1 MLESRARSHYQRWL
15 VEPVAK
21 QLYQRCHANH
31 VTLFAVLIGVSV
43 LPLLYWQHPW
53 LAAIALLLSGYLD
66 TLDGTLA
73 RLAEHASDLGS
84 CFDIVGDRLVEAMV
98 IIGLFAVAPDTRGL
112 ACLLMFASILLCITS
127 FLVVGIFTA
136 NQSAK
141 SFHYSEGLIERAEAF
156 IFFILM
162 ILWPSAFI
170 WLTWLFVILVNVTTC
185 LRLYDFY
192 RHTQLPS

>member
-15 VEPVAK
+15 VEPIAK
-21 QLYQRCHANH
+21 QLHRRFHANH
-31 VTLFAVLIGVSV
+31 ITLLAVIVGVLV
-43 LPLLYWQHPW
+43 LPLLYWQHPG
-53 LAAIALLLSGYLD
+53 LAAVALLLSGYFD

-73 RLAEHASDLGS
+73 RLGEHTSDLGS

-98 IIGLFAVAPDTRGL
+98 ILGLFVVSPDTRGL

-127 FLVVGIFTA
+127 FLVVGIFTM

-156 IFFILM
+156 IFFVLM
-162 ILWPSAFI
+162 ILWPIAFF
-170 WLTWLFVILVNVTTC
+170 WLTWTFVILVNVTTC

-192 RHTQLPS
+192 RYTKTTS